1 MSNKGFSKPKPGAA
15 RLLAFDL
22 VSQVNRN
29 GAFANLR
36 LPELLS
42 ESDLDLRDRS
52 FVTELA
58 YGTLRMQGKHD
69 FAISLK
75 ADRPINELD
84 EKIVDLL
91 RLGIHQIFEM
101 RVPIH
106 AAVGETVEVARAV
119 AGESKASYVNALLR
133 SISVDLDLY
142 EAVKSDEKLPAI
154 EKLSILYS
162 HPTWIINAYFD
173 QLKDWNAVEELLRI
187 NNMPVAP
194 HIVAWPGKSS
204 VEEILQVG
212 GEKLPIGT
220 FSVLSNSLP
229 NDYPAIKDKRAG
241 IQDMG
246 SQLVA
251 EIFFATKNDSP
262 LKWLDLCAGP
272 GGKAA
277 LLHNLLLTEKP
288 NDLFL
293 ANEPTS
299 HRADLV
305 ARVVPKN
312 KVISLDGRDSQSFG
326 EKFDRILIDAPCS
339 GLGALRRRPE
349 ARWRRSL
356 NDLKELLPLQRDL
369 IDSAYEMLNPGGII
383 GFATCSPLL
392 AETKSQILD
401 AKYRH
406 KDLEILD
413 IAQFSPSGSTGV
425 NPDGSLQLWTHLD
438 GSDSMFM
445 ALLQKS

>member
-42 ESDLDLRDRS
+42 ESDLDVRDRS

-133 SISVDLDLY
+133 SISSDLDLY

-187 NNMPVAP
+187 NNMPVSP

-220 FSVLSNSLP
+220 FSVLSDSLP

>member
-133 SISVDLDLY
+133 SISADLDLY

-154 EKLSILYS
+154 ERLSILYS
-162 HPTWIINAYFD
+162 HPIWIINAYFD

-212 GEKLPIGT
+212 GDKLPIGT